1 MVFSFPSP
9 VRRVLRKRRAVLPSA
24 WVERHRVVTMS
35 SMPGPWRN
43 DVTPYLA
50 GIMDASFFPSVRK
63 VIVCK
68 APQTGLTEGAINSM
82 LYAVD
87 RQPGPV
93 LFVFPDRDMARE
105 NSSDRIQPAITS
117 SPRVSQYLTGRDD
130 DLSGTRINLVHMP
143 VYLAWAHSASRL
155 ANKPIKHLYLDEVDK
170 YPAQASRRETSPI
183 NLAEA
188 RLTTYQDECHEWMFS
203 SPSIEQGPIWRALT
217 TEAQVVFRYEARCPH
232 CAALQAMV
240 FDQIRKPEDVKDPE
254 EIEARRLAWYVC
266 PECGGE
272 WTDRLRDQAVREGR
286 WVAWF
291 WDQTVDNKGGFVR
304 DASGR
309 GLMEYLRAEHPGK
322 IGFHVPSWLSRFVSL
337 AKVMASFRRGLADRD
352 ALKDFLNKHAAEPW
366 RVLVRESS
374 ADELLQGRGVL
385 PRQVVPQEAVGITC
399 GIDVQKY
406 GFWFVV
412 RAWANDFS
420 SWLIDYGHLATWED
434 VETLLFDTRWPVDA
448 SERTAGIWR
457 AAVDTGGGEQ
467 DGSVSMTEETYFWL
481 RRNGSGR
488 GCRVWGTKGASRLL
502 AGKLSVGKPL
512 DKAPSGKPIQGG
524 LQIVSLNT
532 DALKDTV
539 TYRLEQARS
548 GGAMPAWLHQD
559 TGDDYAR
566 QILAEAK
573 QVDDKGVECWV
584 QLRKDNHLLDCEVMC
599 HALADPEW
607 PGGGV
612 NLLRPAG
619 TPAPGRRVRSSGVRV

>member
-1 MVFSFPSP
+1 
-9 VRRVLRKRRAVLPSA
+9 
-24 WVERHRVVTMS
+24 
-35 SMPGPWRN
+35 
-43 DVTPYLA
+43 
-50 GIMDASFFPSVRK
+50 
-63 VIVCK
+63 
-68 APQTGLTEGAINSM
+68 
-82 LYAVD
+82 
-87 RQPGPV
+87 
-93 LFVFPDRDMARE
+93 
-105 NSSDRIQPAITS
+105 
-117 SPRVSQYLTGRDD
+117 
-130 DLSGTRINLVHMP
+130 
-143 VYLAWAHSASRL
+143 
-155 ANKPIKHLYLDEVDK
+155 
-170 YPAQASRRETSPI
+170 
-183 NLAEA
+183 
-188 RLTTYQDECHEWMFS
+188 
-203 SPSIEQGPIWRALT
+203 
-217 TEAQVVFRYEARCPH
+217 
-232 CAALQAMV
+232 
-240 FDQIRKPEDVKDPE
+240 
-254 EIEARRLAWYVC
+254 
-266 PECGGE
+266 
-272 WTDRLRDQAVREGR
+272 
-286 WVAWF
+286 
-291 WDQTVDNKGGFVR
+291 
-304 DASGR
+304 
-309 GLMEYLRAEHPGK
+309 MEYLRAEHPGK

-448 SERTAGIWR
+448 SGRTAGIWR